1 MFSRLIQE
9 MFPEELKVKLLQGA
23 YLEQPLFG
31 PTGKL
36 PKVTREPRLPEV
48 QPDQIETTIPVEPKQ
63 SNVPETVIDS
73 IKTKPDTSII
83 NPETQQDEVPPKVL
97 ELEKTTPL
105 DSVMIDSL
113 KLETE
118 KEIKESPENINPP
131 SPEESQLDQ
140 ESLKEGSKKQIDLKA
155 DSIKTD
161 STKLKVN
168 DEEKVKNKIQL
179 ESKIEETKAD
189 STANTNDN

>member
-1 MFSRLIQE
+1 M
-9 MFPEELKVKLLQGA
+9 
-23 YLEQPLFG
+23 
-31 PTGKL
+31 
-36 PKVTREPRLPEV
+36 
-48 QPDQIETTIPVEPKQ
+48 
-63 SNVPETVIDS
+63 
-73 IKTKPDTSII
+73 
-83 NPETQQDEVPPKVL
+83 L
-97 ELEKTTPL
+97 ELEKTTRL
-105 DSVMIDSL
+105 DSVMNDSL

-131 SPEESQLDQ
+131 STEEYQLDQ

-168 DEEKVKNKIQL
+168 DEEKVKDKIQL
-179 ESKIEETKAD
+179 ENKIEETKAD

>member
-1 MFSRLIQE
+1 

-48 QPDQIETTIPVEPKQ
+48 QTDQIETTIPVEPKQ
-63 SNVPETVIDS
+63 SNVPETLIDS

-83 NPETQQDEVPPKVL
+83 NPETQQDEVPPAVL
-97 ELEKTTPL
+97 KLEKTTHV
-105 DSVMIDSL
+105 DSVMVDSL
-113 KLETE
+113 KLETK
-118 KEIKESPENINPP
+118 KEIKESPENISPP
-131 SPEESQLDQ
+131 LTEESQVDQ
-140 ESLKEGSKKQIDLKA
+140 ESLKEDSKKQIDIKA
-155 DSIKTD
+155 DSTKPD
-161 STKLKVN
+161 STKLKVI
-168 DEEKVKNKIQL
+168 DEEKVKYKKKLENKI
-179 ESKIEETKAD
+179 EDTKAD

>member
-1 MFSRLIQE
+1 M
-9 MFPEELKVKLLQGA
+9 
-23 YLEQPLFG
+23 
-31 PTGKL
+31 
-36 PKVTREPRLPEV
+36 PEV

-83 NPETQQDEVPPKVL
+83 NPETQQDEVPPAVL
-97 ELEKTTPL
+97 ELEKTTPS

-131 SPEESQLDQ
+131 STEESQLDQ
-140 ESLKEGSKKQIDLKA
+140 ESLKEDFKKQVDLKA
-155 DSIKTD
+155 D

-168 DEEKVKNKIQL
+168 DEEKVKDNKQL
-179 ESKIEETKAD
+179 ENEIEKIKAD
-189 STANTNDN
+189 STANTKDN

>member
-63 SNVPETVIDS
+63 SNVPKTLTDS

-83 NPETQQDEVPPKVL
+83 NPETQQDEVTPAVL
-97 ELEKTTPL
+97 ELEKTTPA
-105 DSVMIDSL
+105 DSVKVDSL

-118 KEIKESPENINPP
+118 KEIKESFENISPP
-131 SPEESQLDQ
+131 LTEESQVDQ
-140 ESLKEGSKKQIDLKA
+140 ESLKEDSKKQVDLKA

-161 STKLKVN
+161 STKLKVS
-168 DEEKVKNKIQL
+168 DGEKVEYKKQLENKI
-179 ESKIEETKAD
+179 ENTKAD